1 MIEFVHPTPWN
12 LPLRRAVIKVRRVT
26 GPRGSGMSGMAADEE
41 VAPGLVSGEEVL
53 ARASEENVPP
63 CLLLL
68 TSCAEV
74 EKGDLH
80 AESRSR
86 QDRPWPR
93 IDAAR

>member
-1 MIEFVHPTPWN
+1 
-12 LPLRRAVIKVRRVT
+12 
-26 GPRGSGMSGMAADEE
+26 MSGMAAVEE
-41 VAPGLVSGEEVL
+41 VAMGLVSGGKEL

-63 CLLLL
+63 CLRLL

-74 EKGDLH
+74 EKGELH

-86 QDRPWPR
+86 QDRPWRR